1 MAQDLSE
8 KLEHTGPAEKERV
21 ASVPQRESSRQAR
34 WSRPCQKEK
43 EQSRQSKAP
52 DREGGESQGK

>member
-1 MAQDLSE
+1 MAQVLSE
-8 KLEHTGPAEKERV
+8 KLEHTGRAEKERV

-34 WSRPCQKEK
+34 RSRLYQKEK
-43 EQSRQSKAP
+43 ERSRQCKAP

>member
-1 MAQDLSE
+1 MAQALSE

-34 WSRPCQKEK
+34 RSRPCQKKK

-52 DREGGESQGK
+52 DRERGECQSK